1 MFYPLLCNLCREIRD
16 LFDEEREAI
25 IKDVEWKGRHDAIL
39 HTAFNYN
46 RQHMFVDRIDE
57 KSNLNVEMRR
67 DARRESAMNMQ

>member
-25 IKDVEWKGRHDAIL
+25 IKDVEWKGGHDAIL

-57 KSNLNVEMRR
+57 KLNLNVEMRR
-67 DARRESAMNMQ
+67 DARRESTMNMQ